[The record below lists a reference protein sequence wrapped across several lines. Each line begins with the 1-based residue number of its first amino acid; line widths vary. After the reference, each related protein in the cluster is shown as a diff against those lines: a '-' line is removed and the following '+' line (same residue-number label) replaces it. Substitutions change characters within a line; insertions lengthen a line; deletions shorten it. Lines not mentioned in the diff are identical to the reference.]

1 MKDERLYTTQLR
13 LNLQNAD
20 HKEACEILR
29 SLPPGQSI
37 TSFVVQ
43 AVLRCAGP
51 DRPSPNMETENTQG
65 LLRCILREELEAY
78 FEGRPLQ
85 DGMVRKSES
94 GVKVPGPEG
103 FEDDESPLSEDT
115 LEDLE
120 SILGLDT

>member
-29 SLPPGQSI
+29 GLPPGQSI

-43 AVLRCAGP
+43 AVLGRAGS
-51 DRPSPNMETENTQG
+51 DGPSPNMETKNAQR
-65 LLRCILREELEAY
+65 LIRRILREELEAY

-85 DGMVRKSES
+85 DGMARKSES
-94 GVKVPGPEG
+94 GIKAPGPEG

-115 LEDLE
+115 LSDLE
-120 SILGLDT
+120 SILGLDM

>member
-20 HKEACEILR
+20 HKAACEILR
-29 SLPPGQSI
+29 GLPPGQSI

-51 DRPSPNMETENTQG
+51 SPNMETENT

-94 GVKVPGPEG
+94 GIKAPGPEG

-115 LEDLE
+115 LADLE